1 MEQKIKDGVKML
13 KTKLKEIDE
22 DLADTRYNDEAW
34 YKQDVKFR
42 DFIEDVLYKLEEPKS
57 ETPIPDTDILSLAV
71 ADWKEGNYSTIK
83 YKGQDKARHH
93 RIFRRGYNQCLQD
106 RINIQWTDEDMYE
119 AWKEGDRDYT
129 NGYGLTYMEWIE
141 QYKKNKK

>member
-83 YKGQDKARHH
+83 YKGQDKARH
-93 RIFRRGYNQCLQD
+93 IFQQKMNL
-106 RINIQWTDEDMYE
+106 E
-119 AWKEGDRDYT
+119 
-129 NGYGLTYMEWIE
+129 LV
-141 QYKKNKK
+141 

>member
-1 MEQKIKDGVKML
+1 MEQNIKDGVKML

-57 ETPIPDTDILSLAV
+57 ETPIPDTESLAE
-71 ADWKEGNYSTIK
+71 ADWKE
-83 YKGQDKARHH
+83 
-93 RIFRRGYNQCLQD
+93 C
-106 RINIQWTDEDMYE
+106 
-119 AWKEGDRDYT
+119 DRDYT